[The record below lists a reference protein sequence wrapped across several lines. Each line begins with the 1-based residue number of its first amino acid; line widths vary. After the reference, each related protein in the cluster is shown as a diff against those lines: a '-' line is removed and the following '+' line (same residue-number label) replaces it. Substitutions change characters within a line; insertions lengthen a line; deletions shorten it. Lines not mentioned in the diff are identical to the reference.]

1 MSFATLPGELYTAIV
16 EQLDPSLWAPV
27 VLALSRV
34 LPSAPIPLQLLFHT
48 IRIKQPQQAVSLFL
62 RLEKASN
69 VHGSSQDICPTWVK
83 EFSVASWS
91 VDADVIINIVR
102 LLPNLTSLNVR
113 IGPSNFS
120 PEHLEQLLENPIG
133 KLKQLS
139 LRFRP
144 YVNKASY
151 YQFHKGVYYDSVL
164 LAIAKWPPQE
174 MPAISI
180 VQDPQTM
187 NVDTARK
194 PSFAQPIVFFRID
207 PYLSIMIHSPSL
219 AHSMKAL
226 RLRIPSRPVAR
237 ALFWTCLPAHL
248 IIDGCTDLRQGE
260 WAALGKRCALVGVKR
275 ARDREKELKAWM
287 EEKWVENHE
296 TIGSDIE
303 PAQMVD
309 LPSRTI
315 PRRQRPGRRGLA
327 TATITLRDHSTENSS
342 RSSSHSRD
350 DIKPKSV
357 VPKTRIL
364 PFVPRLETLAATP
377 TIGIETSKRLAIRAE
392 FEAGWAEGIAQLAVT
407 RARMRTSARNG
418 VRLLRFAED
427 GENKSDPVHGMEG
440 LVDVNSQDEDI
451 FATALST
458 APNLCLAGRG
468 GDEHVAGCGHTIA
481 RNIWSEAVEG
491 D

>member
-1 MSFATLPGELYTAIV
+1 MQR
-16 EQLDPSLWAPV
+16 EQ
-27 VLALSRV
+27 
-34 LPSAPIPLQLLFHT
+34 
-48 IRIKQPQQAVSLFL
+48 
-62 RLEKASN
+62 
-69 VHGSSQDICPTWVK
+69 
-83 EFSVASWS
+83 SV
-91 VDADVIINIVR
+91 
-102 LLPNLTSLNVR
+102 LLPVPQGLTIQNIIYV
-113 IGPSNFS
+113 
-120 PEHLEQLLENPIG
+120 LLLT
-133 KLKQLS
+133 K
-139 LRFRP
+139 
-144 YVNKASY
+144 V
-151 YQFHKGVYYDSVL
+151 KGVYFDSVL

-180 VQDPQTM
+180 VQDPQTLT
-187 NVDTARK
+187 VDIAKK

-237 ALFWTCLPAHL
+237 ALCVCPGPSGTYYPADSYPAMPNLEFLDVSTCGMIEAELDMILAHFRNLKHL
-248 IIDGCTDLRQGE
+248 IIDGCAVLRADIRQGE

-287 EEKWVENHE
+287 EERWIESHE
-296 TIGSDIE
+296 TLGSDIE

-309 LPSRTI
+309 LLSRTE

-327 TATITLRDHSTENSS
+327 TATISLRDHSAENSS
-342 RSSSHSRD
+342 QSSSPRSHD
-350 DIKPKSV
+350 DNTPKPV

-364 PFVPRLETLAATP
+364 PFVPRLETLATTP
-377 TIGIETSKRLAIRAE
+377 SMGIEPSRRLAIHAE
-392 FEAGWAEGIAQLAVT
+392 FEAGWGEGIAQLAVT

-427 GENKSDPVHGMEG
+427 REMQNDYGMEG
-440 LVDVNSQDEDI
+440 LVDMDSRDEDT
-451 FATALST
+451 FTVALSS
-458 APNLCLAGRG
+458 APKLCLAGRG

-481 RNIWSEAVEG
+481 RNIWNETVEG

>member
-1 MSFATLPGELYTAIV
+1 MRQSYAPLFFQSLSHVGITQR
-16 EQLDPSLWAPV
+16 EQ
-27 VLALSRV
+27 
-34 LPSAPIPLQLLFHT
+34 
-48 IRIKQPQQAVSLFL
+48 
-62 RLEKASN
+62 
-69 VHGSSQDICPTWVK
+69 
-83 EFSVASWS
+83 SV
-91 VDADVIINIVR
+91 
-102 LLPNLTSLNVR
+102 LLPVSQGLTTYKFVY
-113 IGPSNFS
+113 
-120 PEHLEQLLENPIG
+120 EHQLT
-133 KLKQLS
+133 K
-139 LRFRP
+139 
-144 YVNKASY
+144 V
-151 YQFHKGVYYDSVL
+151 KGVYYDSVL

-180 VQDPQTM
+180 VQDPQNL

-237 ALFWTCLPAHL
+237 ALCVCPGASRTYYHANNYPAMPNLEFLDVSTCGMIEAELDMILAHFRNLKHL
-248 IIDGCTDLRQGE
+248 IIDGCADLRQGE

-377 TIGIETSKRLAIRAE
+377 TIGIEPSKRLAICAE